1 MPAATTAA
9 WALVPIKPF
18 ATAKTRL
25 EGLLTRPECA
35 RLAEEMARDVLRALY
50 AAPDISGIALLSTEP
65 KLAALA
71 EGVTAGKT
79 TRLYAEQDGEDYRAA
94 LGRVAAD
101 LAAHGARHLLV
112 LPADLPTLSS
122 GDVQQL
128 LEGHPG
134 GVTVCRAA
142 MDGGTNGLLLSPPT
156 VIPFLYGTDSA
167 ERHLAAASAAGVAA
181 RTADLTAF
189 ARDVD
194 SPDDV
199 HWLLGQRVAC
209 ATLAWLKAS
218 GITGRLKP
226 RGQTSSESG
235 QHVD

>member
-1 MPAATTAA
+1 MPAAIQTA

-18 ATAKTRL
+18 ATAKSRL

-50 AAPDISGIALLSTEP
+50 TAPEISGIAILSTEP
-65 KLAALA
+65 RLAALA
-71 EGVTAGKT
+71 EVANA
-79 TRLYAEQDGEDYRAA
+79 RLYAEQAGEDYRTA

-101 LAAHGARHLLV
+101 LESQGARRLLV
-112 LPADLPTLSS
+112 VPADLPLLSS

-128 LEGHPG
+128 LAGHIS
-134 GVTVCRAA
+134 GVTVCPAA
-142 MDGGTNGLLLSPPT
+142 ADGGTNGLLLSPPT
-156 VIPFLYGTDSA
+156 AIPFLYGPASA
-167 ERHLAAASAAGVAA
+167 QRHLAAAAAAGVAA
-181 RTADLTAF
+181 RSADITAF

-199 HWLLGQRVAC
+199 RWLLGQRVAC

-218 GITGRLKP
+218 GITERLKK
-226 RGQTSSESG
+226 Q
-235 QHVD
+235 

>member
-50 AAPDISGIALLSTEP
+50 AAPDISGIAILTTEP
-65 KLAALA
+65 KVAALS
-71 EGVTAGKT
+71 EGATAGKT
-79 TRLYAEQDGEDYRAA
+79 TRLYAEQEAEDYRAA

-128 LEGHPG
+128 LEGHRG
-134 GVTVCRAA
+134 GVTVCPAA
-142 MDGGTNGLLLSPPT
+142 VDGGTNGLLLSPPT
-156 VIPFLYGTDSA
+156 VIPFLYGPASA
-167 ERHLAAASAAGVAA
+167 QRHLAAAAAAGVTARAA
-181 RTADLTAF
+181 ELSAF

-199 HWLLGQRVAC
+199 RWLLGQRVAC

-218 GITGRLKP
+218 GITERLKK
-226 RGQTSSESG
+226 Q
-235 QHVD
+235 